1 MGIVRLGAD
10 GSVEVLGPSTPEE
23 VARAQEGLRNLARAL
38 GRLAAAR
45 DFEAARATRVAA
57 AQADKIGT

>member
-10 GSVEVLGPSTPEE
+10 GSVEVLERSTPEE
-23 VARAQEGLRNLARAL
+23 AASAQEGLLNLARAL

-45 DFEAARATRVAA
+45 DFDAARARRAA
-57 AQADKIGT
+57 AAGADEIGP

>member
-10 GSVEVLGPSTPEE
+10 GSVEVLERSTPEE
-23 VARAQEGLRNLARAL
+23 AARAQEGLLNLARAL

-45 DFEAARATRVAA
+45 DFDAARPRGAA
-57 AQADKIGT
+57 AAEADEIDP